1 MTHQLL
7 EGAYRSG
14 GVKML
19 AMKLSNSTSGEKK
32 RNFHPEVLKDAR
44 FCNVIFSD
52 FPTVCVKH
60 VYLQLSLPAK
70 AWV

>member
-1 MTHQLL
+1 
-7 EGAYRSG
+7 
-14 GVKML
+14 ML